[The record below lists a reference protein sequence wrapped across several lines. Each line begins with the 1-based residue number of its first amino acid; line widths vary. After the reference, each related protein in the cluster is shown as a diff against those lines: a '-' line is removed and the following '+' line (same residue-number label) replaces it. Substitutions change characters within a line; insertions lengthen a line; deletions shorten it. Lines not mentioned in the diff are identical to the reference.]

1 MNPRHLDLSDL
12 FARYLERQTAAQAE
26 GLAPAGPGDEV
37 VPFDAVPVQP
47 IEPRLAWNEALA
59 VLAYFEPS
67 RSVRPPAAPPEWSA
81 LVAAHE
87 PEVALPFSL
96 GHYPQLVRHLPVVLQ
111 AVEAGWQ
118 PGRRALGPATLLEWG
133 QAEVTRPGP
142 LARLT
147 AAAVLR
153 LARQFE
159 PAAEALSAPV
169 PREWETF
176 RQNEQ
181 AALLWQQGQREEADR
196 LWQSLSDSAPIL
208 FNRGLASLFLGRPA
222 EARALLRRATAELP
236 EASGWHHLGQLYL
249 ALAEMRRA

>member
-1 MNPRHLDLSDL
+1 MNPRHPDLSDL
-12 FARYLERQTAAQAE
+12 FARYLERQTAAQGE
-26 GLAPAGPGDEV
+26 GLASAGPGDEV

-59 VLAYFEPS
+59 VLGHFEPS
-67 RSVRPPAAPPEWSA
+67 RGARPPAAPPEWSA
-81 LVAAHE
+81 LVAAHD

-96 GHYPQLVRHLPVVLQ
+96 GHYPQLVRHLPAVLH

-118 PGRRALGPATLLEWG
+118 PGRRALGPSTLVEWG
-133 QAEVTRPGP
+133 RSEAARPEP
-142 LARLT
+142 LACLA

-159 PAAEALSAPV
+159 AAAQVLSAPL
-169 PREWETF
+169 PRAWEPL

-181 AALLWQQGQREEADR
+181 AALFWQQGQWGAADS
-196 LWQSLSDSAPIL
+196 LWQGLSDSAPVL

-222 EARALLRRATAELP
+222 EARTLLRRATAELP
-236 EASGWHHLGQLYL
+236 EASGWYHLGQLYL
-249 ALAEMRRA
+249 ALAEMRRT